1 MSALSGMAWIT
12 GHGSAKAEAALAADF
27 EGVAMREKL
36 YVVRDTLIVL
46 GLQLLFRAVMVLRR
60 WNY

>member
-1 MSALSGMAWIT
+1 MSALSRT
-12 GHGSAKAEAALAADF
+12 GWLLDRGSAEPEVAVSADF
-27 EGVAMREKL
+27 EGVIMREKMSA
-36 YVVRDTLIVL
+36 VRDTLIVL